1 MAVKFKDYYNI
12 LGVKRGASADEIKSS
27 YRKLARKYH
36 PDLNKNDATAE
47 QRFKEVQ
54 EAYDV
59 LSDSEKRSQYD
70 ALGSNYQEGM
80 DFQMP
85 RGFGGQGGRTRR
97 TTTFGGDAGMGGFS
111 EFFEMLFGGAGGF
124 RRGANGMGD
133 FAGMGGGQAAGRAS
147 GPVRGSDIETS
158 LTVSLEEAYE
168 GTTKKV
174 GLHVNSTCTAC
185 QGSGMIAGSRCG
197 ACDGRG
203 VAPRQKNMEIKIP
216 QGVKDGTR
224 LRLTGQGEQPMTGQG
239 TPGDL
244 YVKVH
249 VKPHPLFT
257 LRGLNV
263 HTEVPVAP
271 WEAVLGGE
279 IEVPTLGGQLKMKLP
294 PGSQNGVKMR
304 LKRRGMVSGQSTG
317 DQIVQV
323 KVMVPTNLTDRERH
337 LFRQLRDISR
347 FRPRVKDRTTQ

>member
-1 MAVKFKDYYNI
+1 MAVKFKDYYEI
-12 LGVKRGASADEIKSS
+12 LGVKRGASTDEIKSA

-36 PDLNKNDATAE
+36 PDLNKDDAAAE

-59 LSDSEKRSQYD
+59 LSDPEKRSQYD
-70 ALGSNYQEGM
+70 TLGSNYREGM

-85 RGFGGQGGRTRR
+85 HGFSTRTSGRSTSGQGP
-97 TTTFGGDAGMGGFS
+97 FGAEGGMNGFS
-111 EFFEMLFGGAGGF
+111 EFFEMLFGGGGF
-124 RRGANGMGD
+124 RRSSADMGD
-133 FAGMGGGQAAGRAS
+133 FAGMGGGRGRSSARPS
-147 GPVRGSDIETS
+147 GPSQGSDIETS
-158 LTVSLEEAYE
+158 LKISLEEAYQ
-168 GTTKKV
+168 GATKKV
-174 GLHVNSTCTAC
+174 ALHVNSTCSAC

-224 LRLTGQGEQPMTGQG
+224 LRLTGQGEQPPTGRG
-239 TPGDL
+239 KPGDL
-244 YVKVH
+244 YVRIQIEHHPVFSVRGMNVH
-249 VKPHPLFT
+249 V
-257 LRGLNV
+257 
-263 HTEVPVAP
+263 EVPVAP

-294 PGSQNGVKMR
+294 PGSQNGAKLR
-304 LKRRGMVSGQSTG
+304 LKRRGMVSGDSAG
-317 DQIVQV
+317 DQIVHI
-323 KVMVPTNLTDRERH
+323 KVVVPTDLTDRERH

-347 FRPRVKDRTTQ
+347 FRPRVKN